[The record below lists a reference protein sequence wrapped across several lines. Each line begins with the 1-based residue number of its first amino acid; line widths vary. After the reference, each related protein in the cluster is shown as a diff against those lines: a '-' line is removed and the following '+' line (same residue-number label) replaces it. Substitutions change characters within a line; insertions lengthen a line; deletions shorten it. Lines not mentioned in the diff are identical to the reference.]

1 MISLLVM
8 IPFGLQAAGSCNL
21 TLNTSHEDLFD
32 PRLNVGTTVRAF
44 VLHLY
49 LCLSPDS
56 LTLTR
61 TPEPELE
68 TGPVTILSRML
79 TTTYAVSLPVSLS
92 RCAS

>member
-56 LTLTR
+56 L
-61 TPEPELE
+61 PNSNPN
-68 TGPVTILSRML
+68 PN
-79 TTTYAVSLPVSLS
+79 PNPNPNQNPNP
-92 RCAS
+92 